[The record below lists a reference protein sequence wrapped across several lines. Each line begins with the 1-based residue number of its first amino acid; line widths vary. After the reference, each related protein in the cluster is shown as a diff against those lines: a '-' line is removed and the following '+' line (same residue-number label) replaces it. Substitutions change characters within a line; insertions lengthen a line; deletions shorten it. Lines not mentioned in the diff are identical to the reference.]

1 MRALVYVQHLLG
13 IGHLAR
19 IRRIAASLVEA
30 GVETVLVEGGTPTG
44 LAPAA
49 GVETIQLTPVRVA
62 ANAMSLLLH
71 ADGSP
76 FTEADKAARR
86 DQLLAIAAR
95 HQPDILLI
103 EAFPFGRRAMRF
115 ELLPLLA
122 AAGRQGA
129 AVIASSVRDILQES
143 GDLRRAEETV
153 ETLNRHFDLLLVHGD
168 EALTPLSLTFPL
180 ADRITAPIRYTGTVG
195 PRPAAGVQHGYAAI
209 VSAGG
214 GVVGETLLATAVAAR
229 GLSPLADA
237 PWLVLTGPN
246 LPDEAFARLQEAA
259 KAAGPGVTIERAVRD
274 LASWMASAQVSI
286 SQAGYNTVADVL
298 ASGCAAVLCP
308 FAAGGETEQTTR
320 AKALAA
326 ERRAAVVSEEALAP
340 DTLAAAISA
349 ALALPRAAPILHDG
363 GTRSAQILCE
373 AARAK
378 RAAPRK
384 ESA

>member
-214 GVVGETLLATAVAAR
+214 GVVGETLLATAIAAR

-246 LPDEAFARLQEAA
+246 LPDERLSPACRRRRRPPGRARDHRARRQGSRLVDGVGAGFDLAGRLQH
-259 KAAGPGVTIERAVRD
+259 
-274 LASWMASAQVSI
+274 
-286 SQAGYNTVADVL
+286 
-298 ASGCAAVLCP
+298 
-308 FAAGGETEQTTR
+308 GG
-320 AKALAA
+320 
-326 ERRAAVVSEEALAP
+326 RRAGERLRCRALS
-340 DTLAAAISA
+340 LRRGRRN
-349 ALALPRAAPILHDG
+349 RADHA
-363 GTRSAQILCE
+363 CE
-373 AARAK
+373 GACSG
-378 RAAPRK
+378 APRRRGQRGG
-384 ESA
+384 AGTGHARRRHLRRPCAPPRGTDPA

>member
-30 GVETVLVEGGTPTG
+30 GVETTLVEGGTPTG

-86 DQLLAIAAR
+86 DELLAIAAR
-95 HQPDILLI
+95 LKPDILLI

-115 ELLPLLA
+115 ELLPLLSA
-122 AAGRQGA
+122 VGRQGDA
-129 AVIASSVRDILQES
+129 IVACSVRDILQES

-153 ETLNRHFDLLLVHGD
+153 ETLNRHFDLPLVHGD
-168 EALTPLSLTFPL
+168 QALTPLSLTFPL
-180 ADRITAPIRYTGTVG
+180 ADRISAPIRYTGTVG
-195 PRPAAGVQHGYAAI
+195 PRPAAGVRHGYAAI

-214 GVVGETLLATAVAAR
+214 GVVGEKLLATAIAAR
-229 GLSPLADA
+229 RLSPLADA

-246 LPDEAFARLQEAA
+246 LPDEAFARLQ
-259 KAAGPGVTIERAVRD
+259 KAAGPPAMASPSARRQGSRLLHGLGSGFD
-274 LASWMASAQVSI
+274 LA
-286 SQAGYNTVADVL
+286 
-298 ASGCAAVLCP
+298 
-308 FAAGGETEQTTR
+308 GGLQHR
-320 AKALAA
+320 R
-326 ERRAAVVSEEALAP
+326 RRAGERLRRRP
-340 DTLAAAISA
+340 
-349 ALALPRAAPILHDG
+349 LPLRGGRRDRADHAG
-363 GTRSAQILCE
+363 EG
-373 AARAK
+373 AR
-378 RAAPRK
+378 R
-384 ESA
+384 